1 MHLGYI
7 KNNLDWWKIQKNE
20 YLCSQLFKKLKNMP
34 RKNNGMWYEVHP
46 TPVKGGDGKNLVYV
60 RPKSGMKLSMKQL
73 EDYCESNHSLRY
85 GELSRAFDVFVRV
98 AGRFL
103 AEGYRIDTPIGSF
116 APKLSLAKQITDA
129 DEVKDRDVRLDGVE
143 YNPGKLWDKEIKKW
157 LDGFRRYHN
166 TDTQEMLADKDKLEQ
181 LMRECIQKHNGYITA
196 GMFARYSGLT
206 LYSARKQLQEW
217 TRGENPKLL
226 MTPRGKEHIY
236 TET

>member
-1 MHLGYI
+1 
-7 KNNLDWWKIQKNE
+7 
-20 YLCSQLFKKLKNMP
+20 MP

-73 EDYCESNHSLRY
+73 EDYCERSYSLRY

-166 TDTQEMLADKDKLEQ
+166 TDTQEMLADKEKLEQ
-181 LMRECIQKHNGYITA
+181 LMRKCIQKHNGYITA

>member
-1 MHLGYI
+1 
-7 KNNLDWWKIQKNE
+7 
-20 YLCSQLFKKLKNMP
+20 MP

-73 EDYCESNHSLRY
+73 EDYCERSYSLRY
-85 GELSRAFDVFVRV
+85 GELGRAFDVFVRV

-166 TDTQEMLADKDKLEQ
+166 PDTNEILADKKKLEQ
-181 LMRECIQKHNGYITA
+181 LMRNCIQKHNGYITA

-206 LYSARKQLQEW
+206 LYSARKQLNEW
-217 TRGENPKLL
+217 TKGNNPKLL
-226 MTPRGKEHIY
+226 KTAHGKEHIY
-236 TET
+236 TEI

>member
-1 MHLGYI
+1 
-7 KNNLDWWKIQKNE
+7 
-20 YLCSQLFKKLKNMP
+20 MP

-46 TPVKGGDGKNLVYV
+46 TPAKGGDGKNLVYV

-73 EDYCESNHSLRY
+73 EDYCERSYSLRY

-157 LDGFRRYHN
+157 LDGFRRFQN
-166 TDTQEMLADKDKLEQ
+166 PDTKEILADKDKLEQ
-181 LMRECIQKHNGYITA
+181 EMRECIKRNNGYITA
-196 GMFARYSGLT
+196 GMFARYTGLT
-206 LYSARKQLQEW
+206 LYSARKQLTEW
-217 TRGENPKLL
+217 TKGENPKLL

-236 TET
+236 TEI

>member
-1 MHLGYI
+1 
-7 KNNLDWWKIQKNE
+7 
-20 YLCSQLFKKLKNMP
+20 MP

-73 EDYCESNHSLRY
+73 EDYCERSYSLRY

-166 TDTQEMLADKDKLEQ
+166 PDTNEILADKKKLEQ
-181 LMRECIQKHNGYITA
+181 LMRDCIQKHNGYITA

-206 LYSARKQLQEW
+206 LYSARKQLNEW
-217 TRGENPKLL
+217 TKGNNPKLL
-226 MTPRGKEHIY
+226 KTAHGKEHIY
-236 TET
+236 TEI

>member
-1 MHLGYI
+1 
-7 KNNLDWWKIQKNE
+7 
-20 YLCSQLFKKLKNMP
+20 
-34 RKNNGMWYEVHP
+34 
-46 TPVKGGDGKNLVYV
+46 
-60 RPKSGMKLSMKQL
+60 MKQL
-73 EDYCESNHSLRY
+73 EDYCESSHSLRY
-85 GELSRAFDVFVRV
+85 GELSRAFDVFIR
-98 AGRFL
+98 AASRFL

-143 YNPGKLWDKEIKKW
+143 YNPGKLWDKEMKKW

-166 TDTQEMLADKDKLEQ
+166 TDTQEMLADKEKLGL

-206 LYSARKQLQEW
+206 LYSARKQLNEW
-217 TRGENPKLL
+217 TRGDNPKLL
-226 MTPRGKEHIY
+226 MTAQGKEHIY